1 MRAIMSLQHQPMDKG
16 GKLDLRPCNHPG
28 FTHRTPRAQRG
39 KKPELTF
46 SMVNQRLFNRVME
59 CLISIL
65 DELDD
70 EDQKTRPVRKNKYSL

>member
-1 MRAIMSLQHQPMDKG
+1 MELSEV
-16 GKLDLRPCNHPG
+16 LRNSG
-28 FTHRTPRAQRG
+28 LSANKVTQTKIKQRD

-46 SMVNQRLFNRVME
+46 SMVNQRLFNRVIE

-70 EDQKTRPVRKNKYSL
+70 EDQKTRPKTAA